1 MFNKVMAHKIG
12 AVLYL
17 LWGVLHIK
25 AAIATYQLGATL
37 EPGLVQG
44 RVYQDAWNLVF
55 FAIAVSLIAIILNW
69 RNSRLGFWLNLG
81 IASVTDL
88 GFIIHILLP
97 GYLPFIPG
105 IAGPVLW
112 LLAVIFTFIAL
123 RETKSMTSV
132 HAN

>member
-1 MFNKVMAHKIG
+1 MMMHKIG

-17 LWGVLHIK
+17 LWGLLHIK

-55 FAIAVSLIAIILNW
+55 FAISVSVIAVLLNW
-69 RNSRLGFWLNLG
+69 RNSRLGFWLNLS
-81 IASVTDL
+81 IATVTDI
-88 GFIIHILLP
+88 GFIIQVLMP
-97 GYLPFIPG
+97 GYIPMIPG

-112 LLAVIFTFIAL
+112 VFAVIFTAVAI
-123 RETKSMTSV
+123 RKPNST
-132 HAN
+132 

>member
-1 MFNKVMAHKIG
+1 MMHKVG

-17 LWGVLHIK
+17 LWGLLHIK

-55 FAIAVSLIAIILNW
+55 FAISVSVIAVLLNW
-69 RNSRLGFWLNLG
+69 RNSHLGFWLNLG
-81 IASVTDL
+81 IASVTDI
-88 GFIIHILLP
+88 GFIIHVLVP
-97 GYLPFIPG
+97 GYIPMIPG

-112 LLAVIFTFIAL
+112 VFAVIFTAAAI
-123 RETKSMTSV
+123 RKPSST
-132 HAN
+132 